1 MDDFYNDSL
10 ISEAVL
16 ENLKSSDRELLAKLK
31 KRRLHVRDLA
41 FELFEEGDLLFDG
54 PLSERSSERVALLTE
69 HEALRSGES
78 AADPLFEDGAQ
89 ELCDILSVSAL
100 CRDLA
105 EQGTPEVLLPRKPEG
120 SRICYFRNAYT
131 DLAFLSFAKVLPDSS
146 ADYTHDF
153 ASACEGVYNGKYDY
167 CILPCSSYFD
177 GALTGFIGFI
187 HKYELSISL
196 SCRVPTSD
204 GGFMSFYLLSGE
216 RTCLEGAN
224 RMALTAVTGEEYLLW
239 ELLCSARLFG
249 ARCIECTSLPQ
260 RFFEKKA
267 YFVELD
273 TEGADIKAL
282 ALYVRLV
289 LPEGNITG
297 IYPHIS

>member
-1 MDDFYNDSL
+1 MDEIYNGPL
-10 ISEAVL
+10 FSEEVL
-16 ENLKSSDRELLAKLK
+16 ENLKNSDGELLAKLR

-41 FELFEEGDLLFDG
+41 LELSREGDLFFDG
-54 PLSERSSERVALLTE
+54 PLSERSSERFALLTE
-69 HEALRSGES
+69 HEAPRSRDTS
-78 AADPLFEDGAQ
+78 ADPAFEEGARK
-89 ELCDILSVSAL
+89 LCDTLSVSAL
-100 CRDLA
+100 CRDIA
-105 EQGTPEVLLPRKPEG
+105 EQGTPEVLLPKKPAL

-167 CILPCSSYFD
+167 CILPRSSHFD
-177 GALTGFIGFI
+177 GTLTGFIGFI
-187 HKYELSISL
+187 HKYELNISL

-224 RMALTAVTGEEYLLW
+224 RMALTVVTGEEYLLW

-249 ARCIECTSLPQ
+249 ARCTECTSLPQ
-260 RFFEKKA
+260 RFFEEKA
-267 YFVELD
+267 YFVEFD
-273 TEGADIKAL
+273 TEGADVKAL
-282 ALYVRLV
+282 ALYARLA